1 MPAPVRPPST
11 DRRNSPRP
19 PSVVIQGDRI
29 LSPRPQDRSP
39 SNPSISTFEAYSTKD
54 PKTSANASSSKAKK
68 VMDWFR
74 RKSLAKGPTEP
85 ATHYPGGPG
94 VLVNSAN
101 SLRVEETVNST
112 PSEEVVQ
119 VPGTPRVTVTS
130 VPEPTP
136 TPVATAPLAPE
147 DNSVPRPVSAV
158 EETII
163 APVGPPTVKRNQTQP
178 LGKTS
183 PVRQSPV
190 RQGSAPRWAG
200 VASEAID
207 SRLRLHAGVVDQ
219 NALTAK
225 SPLVVIKDID
235 RVLHQMGIEAR
246 RETEFKLRCTRVR
259 RKKAAATTALGGSL
273 ASLSLNAGPASTSGV
288 DRRGLPV
295 PSSPSNTSLL
305 GSGLRGMLMR
315 RGSSQTGISA
325 LLSTPSDVGSPT
337 TRSPVDPEPIY
348 GDHTVDQGD
357 EIRFSVE
364 LTRIK
369 NLPGLYSVDIKRLRG
384 NVWTYKFLYETVI
397 K

>member
-1 MPAPVRPPST
+1 M
-11 DRRNSPRP
+11 
-19 PSVVIQGDRI
+19 
-29 LSPRPQDRSP
+29 
-39 SNPSISTFEAYSTKD
+39 
-54 PKTSANASSSKAKK
+54 
-68 VMDWFR
+68 
-74 RKSLAKGPTEP
+74 AKGPTEP
-85 ATHYPGGPG
+85 VVQYPGGPG
-94 VLVNSAN
+94 VLVNSAT
-101 SLRVEETVNST
+101 SLRVEETATST
-112 PSEEVVQ
+112 PSEDLVQ
-119 VPGTPRVTVTS
+119 VPSTPRVTVTT
-130 VPEPTP
+130 PGPAEPT
-136 TPVATAPLAPE
+136 TPVARAPLAPE

-158 EETII
+158 EETIL

-190 RQGSAPRWAG
+190 RQSSGAPRWAG

-207 SRLRLHAGVVDQ
+207 SRLRLHNGVVDQ

-235 RVLHQMGIEAR
+235 RVLYQMGIETR
-246 RETEFKLRCTRVR
+246 RESEFKLRCTRVR

-273 ASLSLNAGPASTSGV
+273 ASLSLNASSAASGGPASTSAV

-295 PSSPSNTSLL
+295 PSSPSNSSLL
-305 GSGLRGMLMR
+305 GGGLRGMLMR

-325 LLSTPSDVGSPT
+325 LLSSPSDAGSPT
-337 TRSPVDPEPIY
+337 TTSSNRSPIEPEPVY